1 MATADWGASLQA
13 INASDFTGFGVAI
26 SAQLQS
32 WARDRQQAFQEL
44 VDAVQ
49 VLLGLSERITSVEMR
64 VNESHDP
71 DLSQDMGPSMQEQVQ
86 HIETAIEMRLSV
98 HLLEMRNHIA
108 RNEIR
113 IEQISTSG
121 DHVVDNM
128 RTWTDGALATFL
140 QQKAELEHIVQ
151 QTQAKFQSLEAN
163 QLQSRDLDPVAGS
176 RSGGT
181 C

>member
-1 MATADWGASLQA
+1 MAAANWGTSFQA
-13 INASDFTGFGVAI
+13 INAGDFTGFGVAV

-32 WARDRQQAFQEL
+32 WAQDRQHAFQEL

-86 HIETAIEMRLSV
+86 HIETAIEMRLNV
-98 HLLEMRNHIA
+98 KLHEMQNQTT

-113 IEQISTSG
+113 IGQMSTSG
-121 DHVVDNM
+121 DHVVESM
-128 RTWTDGALATFL
+128 RNWTDGAFATFL
-140 QQKAELEHIVQ
+140 QQK
-151 QTQAKFQSLEAN
+151 
-163 QLQSRDLDPVAGS
+163 
-176 RSGGT
+176 
-181 C
+181 